1 MWFLVIFYLIFSR
14 CIFIFLIVDVL
25 GAEQR
30 RQINMDNDEEIFQFA
45 VQQSLLETGAE
56 EDQVSFYLYVYL

>member
-1 MWFLVIFYLIFSR
+1 MHLIDKFSILFFLS
-14 CIFIFLIVDVL
+14 VDVL

-56 EDQVSFYLYVYL
+56 EDQVSFIYIFIHELVLV